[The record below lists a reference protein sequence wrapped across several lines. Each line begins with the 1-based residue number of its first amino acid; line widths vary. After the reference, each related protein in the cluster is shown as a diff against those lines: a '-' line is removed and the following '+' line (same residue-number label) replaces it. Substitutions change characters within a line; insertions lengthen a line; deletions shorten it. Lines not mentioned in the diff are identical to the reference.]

1 MTGLLRR
8 ITALT
13 LVVSISGLAVPLP
26 AQAAML
32 ATQNALVSAD
42 KARIGAFLDRSDV
55 REQLQARGVDAA
67 DAKARVAALSD
78 EEAQQLAQRI
88 DQLPAGGDAAGAIIG
103 AALIVFLVLLLTD
116 LLGYTHVFP
125 FVKPMRR

>member
-1 MTGLLRR
+1 MTGLFRR

-13 LVVSISGLAVPLP
+13 LILSISGLAVPLP

-55 REQLQARGVDAA
+55 REQLRARGVDAA

>member
-13 LVVSISGLAVPLP
+13 LIVSISGLAVPLP

-88 DQLPAGGDAAGAIIG
+88 DRLPAGGDAAGAIIG

>member
-1 MTGLLRR
+1 MTGLFRR

-13 LVVSISGLAVPLP
+13 LILSISGLAVPLP

>member
-88 DQLPAGGDAAGAIIG
+88 DRLPAGGDAAGAIIG